1 MTDSTASFTMEDFA
15 KALGQFDYEFA
26 KGSIVKGKAVA
37 YESDSALV
45 DIGGKSPAILS
56 ADEASVYATKDLSG
70 IVPIG
75 EEMEFLIIGEQNAD
89 GQVKISLRQLET
101 RKIWDRLVEM
111 KESQESLQVRVTG
124 INKGGCAIDVLGLR
138 GFIPR
143 SHLAQRGDIES
154 LKGQTLSAVVL
165 DMDRD
170 KDRIV
175 LSNRL
180 ATRAA
185 SFSQLQIGQ
194 VVEGTIAGIRPFGAF
209 VEFEGNSGL
218 LHVSQISQKRVD
230 DVNKVLQVGQ
240 TIKALIATLNEGE
253 NRIGLTTKHFESYP
267 GEMLDH
273 ADKVMEQV
281 EARADRARNAM
292 MGSGGESRD

>member
-56 ADEASVYATKDLSG
+56 ADEASVYATKDLSA

-75 EEMEFLIIGEQNAD
+75 DEMEFLIIGDQNAD

-101 RKIWDRLVEM
+101 RKIWDRLIEM
-111 KESQESLQVRVTG
+111 KDTKSSLQVRVTG
-124 INKGGCAIDVLGLR
+124 VNKGGVAVDALGLR

-143 SHLAQRGDIES
+143 SHLAQRGDIEG

-165 DMDRD
+165 DMDQER
-170 KDRIV
+170 DRIV

-180 ATRAA
+180 ATRSA

-194 VVEGTIAGIRPFGAF
+194 LVEGTVAGIRPFGAF

-240 TIKALIATLNEGE
+240 TIKALIANLNEGE
-253 NRIGLTTKHFESYP
+253 NRIGLTTKHFESFP
-267 GEMLDH
+267 GEMLEGV
-273 ADKVMEQV
+273 AKVMAQ
-281 EARADRARNAM
+281 ADDRADRARTAM
-292 MGSGGESRD
+292 MGSGESRN

>member
-1 MTDSTASFTMEDFA
+1 MTDSTAAFTMEDFA

-37 YESDSALV
+37 YESDSVLV

-56 ADEASVYATKDLSG
+56 ADEASVYATKDLSA

-75 EEMEFLIIGEQNAD
+75 DEMEFLIIGDQNAD

-101 RKIWDRLVEM
+101 RKIWDRLIEM
-111 KESQESLQVRVTG
+111 KDAKSSLQVRVTG
-124 INKGGCAIDVLGLR
+124 VNKGGVAVDALGLR

-143 SHLAQRGDIES
+143 SHLAQRGNIDG

-165 DMDRD
+165 DMDQER
-170 KDRIV
+170 DRIV

-180 ATRAA
+180 ATRSA

-194 VVEGTIAGIRPFGAF
+194 LVEGTVAGIRPFGAF

-240 TIKALIATLNEGE
+240 TIKALIANLNEGE
-253 NRIGLTTKHFESYP
+253 NRIGLTTKHFESFP
-267 GEMLDH
+267 GEMLEG
-273 ADKVMEQV
+273 AAKVMAQ
-281 EARADRARNAM
+281 ADDRADRARAAM
-292 MGSGGESRD
+292 MGSGESRD